1 MHDPVTVHPA
11 QSEPET
17 ADSMSAVEALAVT
30 PNPVPVSPVGFTT
43 LSGLVGLAFGV
54 ILAPYIERFNRRR
67 QTPAS
72 KDDQE
77 DGEE

>member
-1 MHDPVTVHPA
+1 
-11 QSEPET
+11 
-17 ADSMSAVEALAVT
+17 
-30 PNPVPVSPVGFTT
+30 VGFTT

-67 QTPAS
+67 QSPAS